1 MICAVDTNILLD
13 VFLPDPEFGEASL
26 AKLEKAYSR
35 GALVI
40 CNIVYAELTPQF
52 PDRHR
57 LDETLKQME
66 ISVTPLNVDSSFLA
80 GAHWREYRRLSG
92 KRQRIITDFLIGAFA
107 ELQAEALLTRDR
119 GFYGKYF
126 KNLRIL

>member
-13 VFLPDPEFGEASL
+13 VFLPDPEFGETSL
-26 AKLEKAYSR
+26 ARLEKAYAR

-40 CNIVYAELTPQF
+40 CNIVYAELAPQF
-52 PDRHR
+52 PDRRR
-57 LDETLKQME
+57 LDETLRQME
-66 ISVTPLNVDSSFLA
+66 IGVTPLNTDSSFLA
-80 GAHWREYRRLSG
+80 GTHWREYSRLSG

-107 ELQAEALLTRDR
+107 ELQADEFLTRDR

-126 KNLRIL
+126 KNLRLV